1 MEAFIGFLV
10 GLLILFLVV
19 KIFAWPIKILLKLII
34 NGILGGI
41 LLWLV
46 NLVGGGFGL
55 YIGINIVTALIAG
68 ILGIPGVLFLIIF
81 TMFM

>member
-1 MEAFIGFLV
+1 MEAFIGFLIGILV
-10 GLLILFLVV
+10 LFLVV
-19 KIFAWPIKILLKLII
+19 KIFAWPIKILLKLIV

>member
-1 MEAFIGFLV
+1 MEAFISFLV
-10 GLLILFLVV
+10 GLLVLFLVV
-19 KIFAWPIKILLKLII
+19 KLFAWPIKILLKLIV

-46 NLVGGGFGL
+46 NLVGGAFGL

>member
-1 MEAFIGFLV
+1 MEAFISFLI
-10 GLLILFLVV
+10 GLLVLFLVV
-19 KIFAWPIKILLKLII
+19 KIFAWPIKILLKLIV

-46 NLVGGGFGL
+46 NLVGGAFGL
-55 YIGINIVTALIAG
+55 SIGINVVTALIAG
-68 ILGIPGVLFLIIF
+68 ILGIPGVLFLIIL

>member
-1 MEAFIGFLV
+1 MEAFIGFLI
-10 GLLILFLVV
+10 GLLVLFLLV
-19 KIFAWPIKILLKLII
+19 KIFAWPIKILLKLIV

>member
-1 MEAFIGFLV
+1 MEAFIGFLI
-10 GLLILFLVV
+10 GLLVLFLLV
-19 KIFAWPIKILLKLII
+19 KIFAWPIKILLKLIV
-34 NGILGGI
+34 NGMLGGI

-46 NLVGGGFGL
+46 NLIGGGFGL

>member
-1 MEAFIGFLV
+1 MEAFIGFLI
-10 GLLILFLVV
+10 GLLVLFLVV
-19 KIFAWPIKILLKLII
+19 KIFAWPIKILLKLIV